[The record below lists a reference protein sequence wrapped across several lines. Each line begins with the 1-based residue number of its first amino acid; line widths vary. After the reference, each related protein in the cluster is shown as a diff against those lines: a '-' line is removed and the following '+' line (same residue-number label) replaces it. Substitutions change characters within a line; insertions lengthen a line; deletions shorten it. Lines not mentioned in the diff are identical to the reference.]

1 MDHHPSILRR
11 DRAALLVVDVQE
23 RLWEVMRDRQ
33 RLADRLVLMVKA
45 CGLLDVPVFVTEQYP
60 KGLGPTIGPL
70 REVLVDARADVK
82 MTFSCCGIGELPE
95 ALKQKGIEQILA
107 AGIEAHVCVLQTA
120 LDLLS
125 RGFQVHLLADAVSS
139 RHETDQQIALRRL
152 SRAGVILSTVE
163 TAVFELMESAEAP
176 EFKDVSKLIK

>member
-23 RLWEVMRDRQ
+23 RLWEVMRDRR
-33 RLADRLVLMVKA
+33 RLADRLVVIVKA
-45 CGLLDVPVFVTEQYP
+45 CGLLEVPVFVTEQYP

-70 REVLVDARADVK
+70 REVLADARPDVK
-82 MTFSCCGIGELPE
+82 MTFSCCGIEELPR
-95 ALKQKGIEQILA
+95 ALKRQGLEQVLV

-120 LDLLS
+120 LDLLAA
-125 RGFQVHLLADAVSS
+125 GFQVHLLTDAVSS
-139 RHETDQQIALRRL
+139 RHEHDQRIAHRRL
-152 SRAGVILSTVE
+152 SRSGVTLSTVE
-163 TAVFELMESAEAP
+163 TAVFELMETAEAP